1 MEKQIE
7 FTQAMLLHLM
17 DDVAGGFN
25 DIANCLR
32 IQKKFNR
39 RHGWLFT
46 IGFTGLYL
54 VASDISETKKRVAS
68 LEEKIKELSDKEE

>member
-7 FTQAMLLHLM
+7 FTQALLLPLM